1 VQELQKLKI
10 LTTNNSLFFSILF
23 FQTTRI
29 PLVLRLGEMRED
41 TERERER
48 AAEGFKFAAGCFDKM
63 QQDGC
68 EIYKSESMFGKS
80 RRSARI
86 IVILSQSSV

>member
-41 TERERER
+41 RERER

-68 EIYKSESMFGKS
+68 EIYKSELMFGKS

-86 IVILSQSSV
+86 NVILSQSSV

>member
-1 VQELQKLKI
+1 VQELQKLRI

-41 TERERER
+41 RERERER
-48 AAEGFKFAAGCFDKM
+48 ERELQRDLNLQPAALTKCSKM
-63 QQDGC
+63 GVRF
-68 EIYKSESMFGKS
+68 I
-80 RRSARI
+80 R
-86 IVILSQSSV
+86 VN